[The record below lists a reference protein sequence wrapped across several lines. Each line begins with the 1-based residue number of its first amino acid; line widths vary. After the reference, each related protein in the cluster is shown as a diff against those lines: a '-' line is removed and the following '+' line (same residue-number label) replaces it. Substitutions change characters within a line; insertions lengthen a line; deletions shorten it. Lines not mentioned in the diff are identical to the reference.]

1 MKKGT
6 VIADIPEQDLA
17 QFVALPTDV
26 KQVLVEQQ
34 VQHHL
39 ARQAAPM
46 EMSQQALNLVTQS
59 AQPQAVQ
66 SADKVALSPMPDA
79 LAATHVP
86 TALQGVKD
94 GKVNQKVVNA
104 ALAAGALKATA
115 DKQDKPELHRHGYL
129 WCCINAIKQKNKAPS
144 K

>member
-1 MKKGT
+1 MLFRSIKGLKKGT

-26 KQVLVEQQ
+26 KQVLAEQQ

-39 ARQAAPM
+39 ARQATPM
-46 EMSQQALNLVTQS
+46 GMSQQALNFAPQS

-66 SADKVALSPMPDA
+66 SADKVAVSPMPDA
-79 LAATHVP
+79 LAAAHLP

-94 GKVNQKVVNA
+94 GEVNQKVVNA

-115 DKQDKPELHRHGYL
+115 DKQDKPELQHG
-129 WCCINAIKQKNKAPS
+129 
-144 K
+144 